1 MGTLKEIFENDYQN
15 RGVGFY
21 STEMFSENGFTKME
35 LEMEKREL
43 EVFK

>member
-1 MGTLKEIFENDYQN
+1 MGILKEIFENNYKN
-15 RGVGFY
+15 FGVGFY

-35 LEMEKREL
+35 LEMETREL